1 MNGTVAWVLQELPA
15 LVGVAYAWTRSPDAL
30 KLTPQTVL
38 FALFTL
44 HYFHRTLIFPF
55 RLRGGKPTPVVVCA
69 LAFFFCTYNG
79 YMQGQSL
86 LAMPADRELTAPHF
100 MLGLAVFLA
109 GLATNLHSDTLLLN
123 LRRPGE
129 TGYKIPRGGAFEL
142 VSGANFFGEIVE
154 WFGFALAAWSLPAFA
169 FAIFTFANIGPRAAS
184 HHQWYLKK
192 FPDYPRNRRAV
203 IPFVW

>member
-1 MNGTVAWVLQELPA
+1 MRKEGRDCPA
-15 LVGVAYAWTRSPDAL
+15 LATTRHVSP
-30 KLTPQTVL
+30 
-38 FALFTL
+38 
-44 HYFHRTLIFPF
+44 
-55 RLRGGKPTPVVVCA
+55 LRPRPT
-69 LAFFFCTYNG
+69 
-79 YMQGQSL
+79 
-86 LAMPADRELTAPHF
+86 
-100 MLGLAVFLA
+100 
-109 GLATNLHSDTLLLN
+109 
-123 LRRPGE
+123 E

-169 FAIFTFANIGPRAAS
+169 FAVFTFANIGPRAAS